1 MNITAIIIIGAVAL
15 LVLYKLYGADKRIR
29 KDGIN
34 GIKGMLTKKLIMLG
48 VVAVGVGIFVLIYP
62 DVELH
67 SPHHFV
73 IEYISKAVEN

>member
-1 MNITAIIIIGAVAL
+1 MNITAIIIIGAIAL
-15 LVLYKLYGADKRIR
+15 LVLYKLYGAYKAIR

-34 GIKGMLTKKLIMLG
+34 AIKGMLTKKLIMLG

-67 SPHHFV
+67 SPHYFV
-73 IEYISKAVEN
+73 TEYISELIEN